1 MWTHLNLEQLSRK
14 YFWGVHLVFISLVAF
29 VAARTVNLFVEAA
42 IAPLPSTETPRAI
55 ARAAPVRTATPLNLE
70 RFAKLT
76 GLSVPKP
83 DSEVVEEGGPVADDM
98 QSKPVKSAL
107 RAKLL
112 GTLLATRPEWSLAEI
127 LDTGTNH
134 AQTFMVGDKLEGAEI
149 LEIERERVIIFNNHR
164 REYIDGDVG
173 AGATVA
179 LNPPRPPTAEPHP
192 SVVGTGI
199 RAVSDNEYEVPR
211 NEIDK
216 TLSNLNDVAMQAR
229 IVPAFKDGQA
239 QGFKLFSIRPDSI
252 YTKIGIQNGDV
263 IQKING
269 YELNSPEK
277 ALEVY
282 TKLKEANRIDIE
294 YERNGVKGHKTYN
307 IH

>member
-14 YFWGVHLVFISLVAF
+14 HFWAVHFFFIGLVSY
-29 VAARTVNLFVEAA
+29 VAARTANLFVEAA
-42 IAPLPSTETPRAI
+42 VAPLPSMESPRTVT
-55 ARAAPVRTATPLNLE
+55 RATPVQPVTPLSLD
-70 RFAKLT
+70 RVAKLT
-76 GLSVPKP
+76 GLPVPQEA
-83 DSEVVEEGGPVADDM
+83 EVQEPQTSDDM
-98 QSKPVKSAL
+98 FSKPVKTSL
-107 RAKLL
+107 RVKLL
-112 GTLLATRPEWSLAEI
+112 GTLLASHPQWSLAEI

-149 LEIERERVIIFNNHR
+149 LEIERERVIILNSRR
-164 REYIDGDVG
+164 REYIDGD
-173 AGATVA
+173 ATPGVVA
-179 LNPPRPPTAEPHP
+179 YNPLPPRGMGTEPPHP
-192 SVVGTGI
+192 SVLGTGI
-199 RAVSDNEYEVPR
+199 RALSENEYEVPR
-211 NEIDK
+211 GEIDK

-239 QGFKLFSIRPDSI
+239 QGFKLFAIRPDSI

-282 TKLKEANRIDIE
+282 TKLKEANRVDIE
-294 YERNGVKGHKTYN
+294 FERNGVKGHKTYN